1 MTIQPGEPDDRE
13 SSVRVGVFTNIPEL
27 LRSFGVDPHAVFERA
42 GFEVRQFSDPDRKMP
57 YLQMTQLLAGC
68 VEATGCKHFGLLV
81 GQTLSS
87 ANYGVMGA
95 VFRVAADVETALIGL
110 TGHFDLHDDGGTPLF
125 SVDPD
130 LTLLGYTVNQP
141 GAMAIEQINDLS
153 IAFVFNLMRELC
165 GAAWRP
171 SQVLLS
177 RRRPADTGPYL
188 DFFKS
193 MPIFDAEVS
202 AVAFPSHW
210 LKHAVPSANEF
221 QFRQLQLEMAEMRR
235 LHQHEL
241 VDLLSQHLRLGLL
254 KGNWSARKTAHS
266 MGLKEHTLRRRLNA
280 KGTSFRQQLDTVRLS
295 LSLQLLE
302 GTGMA
307 VGAVAEL
314 MGYKN
319 SSAFIRAFNRW
330 TGTTPNEWRREKS
343 QKSQDR

>member
-1 MTIQPGEPDDRE
+1 MTVRSGEPDERE
-13 SSVRVGVFTNIPEL
+13 CSVRVGVFTNIPEL
-27 LRSFGVDPHAVFERA
+27 LRSFGVDPHPVFESA
-42 GFEVRQFSDPDRKMP
+42 GFEVRQFSDPDTKMP
-57 YLQMTQLLAGC
+57 YLQMTQLLAEC

-81 GQTLSS
+81 GQTLTS

-95 VFRVAADVETALIGL
+95 AFRVAADVETALIGL

-125 SVDPD
+125 SVDAE

-141 GAMAIEQINDLS
+141 GAMAIEQIYDLS

-210 LKHAVPSANEF
+210 LIHAVPSANEF
-221 QFRQLQLEMAEMRR
+221 LFRQFQLEMAEKRR
-235 LHQHEL
+235 QQQLEL

-254 KGNWSARKTAHS
+254 KGNWSARETARS
-266 MGLKEHTLRRRLNA
+266 MGLKEHTLRRRLKA
-280 KGTSFRQQLDTVRLS
+280 EGTSFRQQLDTVRLA

-307 VGAVAEL
+307 VEEVAEL

-319 SSAFIRAFNRW
+319 SSAFIRAFDRW
-330 TGTTPNEWRREKS
+330 TGTTPNEWRQGRH
-343 QKSQDR
+343 